1 MPESTSQRNEYLL
14 GHRANE
20 EERLRRLPREL
31 AADSSRLLGQLG
43 IRPGDQAVDIGCG
56 PQGILDLLS
65 ERVGLNG
72 KVVGVERNEAT
83 VQLAREFIARRQ
95 LRNVE
100 VLQADAKATGL
111 PRALFDVVH
120 ARLVLVNVPEPERV
134 VEEMV
139 ALARPGGIV
148 ASHEADW
155 GAGFCD
161 PPFPAWDRLLE
172 VFKAYCRNNGI
183 DPFVGRRTH
192 QIFRTAGLNEIH
204 VTPLVHVYPPNN
216 SRRNI
221 LCDLVE
227 SVRDQLVKD
236 GLMREVEFKEH
247 LRELKRHLEDPN
259 TLVIS
264 HLFFQVW
271 GKKPE

>member
-1 MPESTSQRNEYLL
+1 MGDASTEVCNRRTKVPMPESTSQRNEYLL
-14 GHRANE
+14 GHSAND

-31 AADSSRLLGQLG
+31 AADSSRFLGQLG
-43 IRPGDQAVDIGCG
+43 IQPGDRAVDIGCG

-65 ERVGLNG
+65 ERVGPNG

-111 PRALFDVVH
+111 PRVLFDVVH

-148 ASHEADW
+148 ASH
-155 GAGFCD
+155 
-161 PPFPAWDRLLE
+161 
-172 VFKAYCRNNGI
+172 
-183 DPFVGRRTH
+183 
-192 QIFRTAGLNEIH
+192 
-204 VTPLVHVYPPNN
+204 
-216 SRRNI
+216 
-221 LCDLVE
+221 
-227 SVRDQLVKD
+227 
-236 GLMREVEFKEH
+236 
-247 LRELKRHLEDPN
+247 
-259 TLVIS
+259 
-264 HLFFQVW
+264 
-271 GKKPE
+271 